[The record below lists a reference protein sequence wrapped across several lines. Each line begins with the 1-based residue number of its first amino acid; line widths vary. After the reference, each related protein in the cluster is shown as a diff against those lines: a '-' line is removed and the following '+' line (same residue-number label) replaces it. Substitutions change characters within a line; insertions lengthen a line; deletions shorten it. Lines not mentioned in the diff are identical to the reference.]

1 MKGESK
7 ILVTGAN
14 GQLGSEIKV
23 LVKNNNHYICTNKE
37 ELNITN
43 KEAIA
48 TLVKQNHIELVINCA
63 AYTYVD
69 KAEEDSKLANAINK
83 KAVQNIAE
91 VCNENNIALIH
102 ISTDYVFEGIKNTP
116 YKEDDKIVPLGVYGK
131 TKWQGEEEIRKFDI
145 DYLILR
151 TSWLYSSFGNNF
163 VKTILKLSSQK
174 NEINVVNDQIG
185 TPTYAKDLAEVILFI
200 AENQLF
206 KGKREIYHF
215 ANKGACSWYEFAKE
229 IIHQSKEKCVV
240 NPIKTSEFPTL
251 AKRPQYSVLNT
262 NKIEQAF
269 GVKIRTWQKALGEC
283 LKNKNI

>member
-14 GQLGSEIKV
+14 GQLGSEIKA
-23 LVKNNNHYICTNKE
+23 LVKNNNHYICTHKE

-69 KAEEDSKLANAINK
+69 KAEEDSKLANTINK
-83 KAVQNIAE
+83 KAVRNIAE

-116 YKEDDKIVPLGVYGK
+116 YKEDDKIAPLGVYGK

-163 VKTILKLSSQK
+163 VKTILKLSRQK
-174 NEINVVNDQIG
+174 SEINVVNDQIG

-206 KGKREIYHF
+206 KGKRETYHF

-269 GVKIRTWQKALGEC
+269 GIKIRTWQKALGEC